1 MRDYLQRAA
10 IRAPNRIRVKKKTP
24 PEGRVGKFMER
35 AMDSNPR
42 IQAWEAWALP
52 LGDARMREGNYSAPF
67 PIREETHISTW
78 LIGLPA
84 EGAEGDFSH
93 PPPQPQT

>member
-35 AMDSNPR
+35 ATGLEPANTSLGSLGLTTWRRPR
-42 IQAWEAWALP
+42 AVELYAIGSHSFHP
-52 LGDARMREGNYSAPF
+52 KGKS
-67 PIREETHISTW
+67 TISE
-78 LIGLPA
+78 PRA
-84 EGAEGDFSH
+84 
-93 PPPQPQT
+93 

>member
-35 AMDSNPR
+35 ATGLEPANTSLGSSYASWLVRLR
-42 IQAWEAWALP
+42 ISRLTSF
-52 LGDARMREGNYSAPF
+52 L
-67 PIREETHISTW
+67 
-78 LIGLPA
+78 
-84 EGAEGDFSH
+84 
-93 PPPQPQT
+93 

>member
-35 AMDSNPR
+35 ATGLEPANTS
-42 IQAWEAWALP
+42 
-52 LGDARMREGNYSAPF
+52 LGSLGL
-67 PIREETHISTW
+67 TTW
-78 LIGLPA
+78 R
-84 EGAEGDFSH
+84 H
-93 PPPQPQT
+93 PHD

>member
-35 AMDSNPR
+35 ATGLEPANTSLGSLFLTRPSATR
-42 IQAWEAWALP
+42 INRLTS
-52 LGDARMREGNYSAPF
+52 LF
-67 PIREETHISTW
+67 LKLT
-78 LIGLPA
+78 L
-84 EGAEGDFSH
+84 
-93 PPPQPQT
+93 

>member
-35 AMDSNPR
+35 ATGLEPAV
-42 IQAWEAWALP
+42 QAWEAWALP
-52 LGDARMREGNYSAPF
+52 LGDARNSFA
-67 PIREETHISTW
+67 
-78 LIGLPA
+78 
-84 EGAEGDFSH
+84 D
-93 PPPQPQT
+93 

>member
-35 AMDSNPR
+35 ATGLEPANTS
-42 IQAWEAWALP
+42 
-52 LGDARMREGNYSAPF
+52 LGSYFLTQPSATQIHRLTSLF
-67 PIREETHISTW
+67 LKLTM
-78 LIGLPA
+78 
-84 EGAEGDFSH
+84 
-93 PPPQPQT
+93 

>member
-35 AMDSNPR
+35 ATGLEPANTSLGIPTMKRSRPLLSNYTKQECR
-42 IQAWEAWALP
+42 V
-52 LGDARMREGNYSAPF
+52 EGVF
-67 PIREETHISTW
+67 RKW
-78 LIGLPA
+78 
-84 EGAEGDFSH
+84 
-93 PPPQPQT
+93 